1 MSYEFK
7 TKRMEKA
14 VVNDVVNKETVDDI
28 KLYPFIENLQRGIT
42 KETCIKF
49 GVRAALSEKDGKTPT
64 AYYFPSYSQKGEIIG
79 YTKQDVT
86 KNKDEKW
93 HWSAV
98 GTVSIG
104 KIYPILCIKQA
115 DCCGVWIVDVGGRT
129 NYDMTVC
136 SCGYECKHDNTYLA
150 SRFAPLQE
158 SVFPS
163 LTMSKV
169 VEKERELISMN

>member
-1 MSYEFK
+1 
-7 TKRMEKA
+7 MENNLNNLPPFYVGQK
-14 VVNDVVNKETVDDI
+14 VVCSSTN
-28 KLYPFIENLQRGIT
+28 
-42 KETCIKF
+42 
-49 GVRAALSEKDGKTPT
+49 
-64 AYYFPSYSQKGEIIG
+64 
-79 YTKQDVT
+79 
-86 KNKDEKW
+86 
-93 HWSAV
+93 SA

-115 DCCGVWIVDVGGRT
+115 DCCGVWIVDVGVRT

-163 LTMSKV
+163 LKLSQV
-169 VEKERELISMN
+169 VEKERELISMK